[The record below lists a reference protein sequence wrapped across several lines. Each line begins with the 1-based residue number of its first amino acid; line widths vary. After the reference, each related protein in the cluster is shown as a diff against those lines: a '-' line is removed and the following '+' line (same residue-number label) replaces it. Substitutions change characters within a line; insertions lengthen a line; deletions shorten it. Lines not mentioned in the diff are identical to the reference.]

1 MVYGNE
7 KEIGEGIRAILDAKL
22 VKREEL
28 FITTK
33 LWNTFHEQDKVVDAC
48 RKSLENFGLDYIDLY
63 LVHWPVALKTV
74 GPYNSLL
81 PFENAVGYDYDY
93 VKTWKG
99 MEECVKLGLAKSIG
113 ISNFNKEQIERVL
126 ANCTIKPVTNQ
137 IEVNLF
143 NTEEKMIALCK
154 QHDIIVTAYSP
165 FSSPARPWAKS
176 DEPMLDWKNPT
187 LVKIA
192 QKHNKSVGQI
202 LLRHL
207 VQLGTVPIPKSTNS
221 TRLREN
227 IDVFEFQLSAEEM
240 QQINS
245 FNVNFRAIKAPELAE
260 LPHYPFDNWI

>member
-137 IEVNLF
+137 VNKFL
-143 NTEEKMIALCK
+143 NL
-154 QHDIIVTAYSP
+154 
-165 FSSPARPWAKS
+165 
-176 DEPMLDWKNPT
+176 
-187 LVKIA
+187 KI
-192 QKHNKSVGQI
+192 
-202 LLRHL
+202 
-207 VQLGTVPIPKSTNS
+207 
-221 TRLREN
+221 
-227 IDVFEFQLSAEEM
+227 
-240 QQINS
+240 
-245 FNVNFRAIKAPELAE
+245 
-260 LPHYPFDNWI
+260 